1 MIEKSKNFILKIS
14 LFYTLIF
21 IIFIAIPTYFYTK
34 LELKSYINE
43 QNRQIAEYAQNFQK
57 QIYDFSLSSN
67 KTFNFPKS
75 FKYEISL
82 LSKNRKIIFESKLQK
97 KMQKNLSYEITLS
110 KNRLDAQ
117 YLIINK
123 EISYTQ
129 IYLKSLILCL
139 FVALFMFISI
149 YFLIKAS
156 IEPFKKANEYLDA
169 FFNDAMHELKTP
181 LGIIQLNLE
190 ILDEKQPK
198 TKEICR
204 SVNAVKNLF
213 LVYEDIEYLI
223 KQKSVKYNKEEIDFS
238 NFLNQRLDQFDSLL
252 NPKNLM
258 FNLNIEDNLS
268 LFINRTHL
276 QRVIDNTLSNAIKY
290 SFKDTKISVN
300 LSLDTQQNIVFSVHN
315 FSNKIENKKTIFDRY
330 YKENHIKG
338 GFGIGLNIVKNICN
352 YNNIKIEVDS
362 NSETGTTFKYTFLK

>member
-1 MIEKSKNFILKIS
+1 MIEKSKNFIFKIS

-21 IIFIAIPTYFYTK
+21 IIFIAVPSYFYTK

-43 QNRQIAEYAQNFQK
+43 QNIQILEYTQKFQK
-57 QIYDFSLSSN
+57 DIYNFSLFTN
-67 KTFNFPKS
+67 KIFNFPKS
-75 FKYEISL
+75 FKYEVTL
-82 LSKNRKIIFESKLQK
+82 LDENKKVIFESKKQNNLSK
-97 KMQKNLSYEITLS
+97 KLSYETTLS
-110 KNRLDAQ
+110 KNRINAK
-117 YLIINK
+117 YIIINK
-123 EISYTQ
+123 NISYTQ
-129 IYLKSLILCL
+129 IYLKTIILCL
-139 FVALFMFISI
+139 FISLFMFISI

-156 IEPFKKANEYLDA
+156 IDPFQKANEYLDS

-204 SVNAVKNLF
+204 SINAVKNLF

-252 NPKNLM
+252 NPKNLK
-258 FNLNIEDNLS
+258 FNLNIENNLYIY
-268 LFINRTHL
+268 INRTHL

-290 SFKDTKISVN
+290 SFKESLISIN
-300 LSLDTQQNIVFSVHN
+300 LHSDAKKNIIFSVHN
-315 FSNKIENKKTIFDRY
+315 VSNKIKNKKTIFNRY

-338 GFGIGLNIVKNICN
+338 GFGIGLNIVKNICDT
-352 YNNIKIEVDS
+352 NNILIEVDS
-362 NSETGTTFKYTFLK
+362 TNKNGTTFKYYFLK